1 MRLDP
6 AEAILRIVQFIILLT
21 FHEWGHA
28 KSANMLGDSTAEDE
42 GRMTF
47 NPAAHI
53 DIIGTVILPLIG
65 TLFGGMFFG
74 WAKPVPVNPYNLR
87 NPKRDLMI
95 IAAAGPIMNI
105 ICTIVILG
113 GLSILSMA
121 IGFPD
126 SDSAIQVLIFT
137 QLKISALISV
147 YLAVFNMLP
156 VFPLDGYSVVYGL
169 LPWKQAQKF
178 ERLRPYGMMILMGII
193 FVPGLIGM
201 RNPVFFVIRLVARGT
216 FDLIHLLVGLQQI

>member
-1 MRLDP
+1 MRLEP

-28 KSANMLGDSTAEDE
+28 KSANMLGDRTAEDE

-74 WAKPVPVNPYNLR
+74 WARPVPVNPYNLK

-121 IGFPD
+121 IGFPE
-126 SDSAIQVLIFT
+126 SGSAIQSLIYA

-147 YLAVFNMLP
+147 FLAVFNMLP

-169 LPWKQAQKF
+169 LPWKQAQAF

-201 RNPVFFVIRLVARGT
+201 PNPVFIIIRLVAFGI
-216 FDLIHLLVGLQQI
+216 FDLIHILVGL

>member
-1 MRLDP
+1 MSIDP
-6 AEAILRIVQFIILLT
+6 AEAILRVVQFIILLT

-28 KSANMLGDSTAEDE
+28 KSANMLGDPTAEDE

-53 DIIGTVILPLIG
+53 DIIGTVMLPLIG
-65 TLFGGMFFG
+65 TLFGGLYFG

-105 ICTIVILG
+105 LCTIVILG
-113 GLSILSMA
+113 CLSLLSMA

-126 SDSAIQVLIFT
+126 NSSAIQSLIYE
-137 QLKISALISV
+137 QLVISAVISV
-147 YLAVFNMLP
+147 FLAVFNMLP
-156 VFPLDGYSVVYGL
+156 IFPLDGYSVLYGL
-169 LPWKQAQKF
+169 LPWKQARSF
-178 ERLRPYGMMILMGII
+178 ERSRPYGMMILMGII
-193 FVPGLIGM
+193 FIPSLLRIP
-201 RNPVFFVIRLVARGT
+201 NPVFELMRYVTANIFYLIQILVRL
-216 FDLIHLLVGLQQI
+216 

>member
-6 AEAILRIVQFIILLT
+6 VEAILRVVQFIILLT

-28 KSANMLGDSTAEDE
+28 KSANMLGDRTAEDE

-53 DIIGTVILPLIG
+53 DLIGTVILPLIG

-105 ICTIVILG
+105 VCTIVILG
-113 GLSILSMA
+113 GLSLLSMA
-121 IGFPD
+121 IEFPD
-126 SDSAIQVLIFT
+126 RGSAIQLEIYG
-137 QLKISALISV
+137 QLKISAIISV
-147 YLAVFNMLP
+147 FLAVFNMLP

-193 FVPGLIGM
+193 FIPGLIGIP
-201 RNPVFFVIRLVARGT
+201 NPVFIIISLVAFGI
-216 FDLIHLLVGLQQI
+216 FDLAQILVGLY

>member
-6 AEAILRIVQFIILLT
+6 VEAILRVVQFIILLT

-28 KSANMLGDSTAEDE
+28 KSANMLGDRTAEDE

-47 NPAAHI
+47 NPGAHI
-53 DIIGTVILPLIG
+53 DLIGTVILPLIG

-113 GLSILSMA
+113 GLSLLSMA
-121 IGFPD
+121 IEFPD
-126 SDSAIQVLIFT
+126 RGSAIQVEMYR
-137 QLKISALISV
+137 QLKISAIISV
-147 YLAVFNMLP
+147 FLAVFNMLP

-169 LPWKQAQKF
+169 LPWKQAQEF
-178 ERLRPYGMMILMGII
+178 EKLRPYGMMILMGII
-193 FVPGLIGM
+193 FIPGLIGIP
-201 RNPVFFVIRLVARGT
+201 NPVFIIISLVAYGM
-216 FDLIHLLVGLQQI
+216 FDLAQILVGLY

>member
-1 MRLDP
+1 MRTDP
-6 AEAILRIVQFIILLT
+6 AEAILRVVQFIILLT

-28 KSANMLGDSTAEDE
+28 KSANMLGDPTAEDE

-65 TLFGGMFFG
+65 TLFGGLYFG

-105 ICTIVILG
+105 LCTIVILG
-113 GLSILSMA
+113 GLSLLSIA

-126 SDSAIQVLIFT
+126 NSSAIQSLIYA
-137 QLKISALISV
+137 QLKTSAKISV
-147 YLAVFNMLP
+147 FLAVFNMLP
-156 VFPLDGYSVVYGL
+156 LFPLDGYSVVFGL
-169 LPWKQAQKF
+169 LPWKQAQAF
-178 ERLRPYGMMILMGII
+178 GSLRPYGMMILMGII
-193 FVPGLIGM
+193 FVPSLLGIP
-201 RNPVFFVIRLVARGT
+201 NPVFIIIVLVAYGIL
-216 FDLIHLLVGLQQI
+216 DLIHILVGL

>member
-1 MRLDP
+1 MRIEP

-28 KSANMLGDSTAEDE
+28 KSANMLGDRTAEDE

-113 GLSILSMA
+113 SLSLLSMA

-126 SDSAIQVLIFT
+126 RSSAIHVEIYG
-137 QLKISALISV
+137 QLRLSAIISV
-147 YLAVFNMLP
+147 FLAVFNMLP

-169 LPWKQAQKF
+169 LPWKQAQAF

-201 RNPVFFVIRLVARGT
+201 PNPVFIIIRLVAFGI
-216 FDLIHLLVGLQQI
+216 FDLIHILVGL